1 MQIGFLT
8 IALTTLIYFPFYRS
22 LYIFYVENG
31 IYQSPSEMICM
42 LNLTNTDHNL
52 LGRLGRF
59 FLKQINF
66 FGTVGFLIFLI
77 ALKDFKFRID
87 SKNLLYFGI
96 FLIFQIS
103 FFEAS
108 N

>member
-1 MQIGFLT
+1 MKKIENRMQIGFLT

-66 FGTVGFLIFLI
+66 LALGIFNI
-77 ALKDFKFRID
+77 FDCLKDFKFRID
-87 SKNLLYFGI
+87 SKT
-96 FLIFQIS
+96 
-103 FFEAS
+103 
-108 N
+108 